1 MDVVRHY
8 QREMRVPNS
17 FSVSMFDRFKDV
29 VCDDWV
35 REVVLF
41 ALSAAYSNKVVR
53 FAGIDPERNVV
64 RQSFAK
70 RCFHGRD
77 AALPRKLSGDSAA
90 RCPYRFHGSCLSN
103 FLQRA
108 QASSRAFL
116 FTSFAFGISPSRMKP
131 CPAPL

>member
-1 MDVVRHY
+1 M
-8 QREMRVPNS
+8 PSTN
-17 FSVSMFDRFKDV
+17 SVSVIGAGAWGTALAGVAARAG
-29 VCDDWV
+29 

-116 FTSFAFGISPSRMKP
+116 FASFAFGISPSRMKP
-131 CPAPL
+131 

>member
-1 MDVVRHY
+1 MHVVRRY

-35 REVVLF
+35 REVVLS

-77 AALPRKLSGDSAA
+77 AALRRPDSAA

-103 FLQRA
+103 FFQRA

-116 FTSFAFGISPSRMKP
+116 FASFAFGISPSRMKP
-131 CPAPL
+131 